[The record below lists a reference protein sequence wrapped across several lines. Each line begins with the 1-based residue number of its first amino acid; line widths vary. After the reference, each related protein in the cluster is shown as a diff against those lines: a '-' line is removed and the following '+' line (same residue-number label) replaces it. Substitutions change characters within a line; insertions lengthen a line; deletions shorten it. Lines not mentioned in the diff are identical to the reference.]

1 MLVAESRPRNL
12 SWLHAGPLLFGDWGT
27 SRLYVLGLAFYY
39 TAHSSL
45 LYLLVM
51 ALIMAGV
58 AWAYTIVCRC
68 FPDGGGGYTAA
79 RQLNPTLSVVGAT
92 LLLCDFIVTA
102 ALSAVDGFHYLG
114 MPRLWVV
121 PAVLLTLVVLGVV
134 NWLGARSAG
143 RLALIIAVAAIVS
156 SAVIGVLCVPFLRQG
171 LHTAVATVP
180 GVESPWARWESLVR
194 IVLALSG
201 VEA

>member
-1 MLVAESRPRNL
+1 MLTAESRPRTL
-12 SWLHAGPLLFGDWGT
+12 SWRHAGPLLFGDWGT

-45 LYLLVM
+45 LYLGVM

-68 FPDGGGGYTAA
+68 FPDGGGVYTAA
-79 RQLNPTLSVVGAT
+79 RTINPTLSVIGAT

-114 MPRLWVV
+114 V
-121 PAVLLTLVVLGVV
+121 PKPLGVPIV
-134 NWLGARSAG
+134 FATLGGLGGIHWLGGRGAG
-143 RLALIIAVAAIVS
+143 
-156 SAVIGVLCVPFLRQG
+156 GVGLGIPGGGGLFSGGGRGGCVPVF
-171 LHTAVATVP
+171 
-180 GVESPWARWESLVR
+180 W
-194 IVLALSG
+194 
-201 VEA
+201 